1 MLRQRVLTALVLAPL
16 VLWAI
21 VALPPTAFNVL
32 WGLII
37 VLAAW
42 EWGRLGG
49 LTGLLP
55 VFYAALIG
63 VLMAVLF
70 RLPEAARWQGGV
82 LLLAGLWWLGI
93 LLGLLRFRRHPVPR
107 GVNRSS
113 ALISGLPVLLGAY
126 FAVIL
131 LRHTPG
137 LGYPYIILLVLLV
150 WGADTAAYFTGRAL
164 GRHKLLPNVSPG
176 KTREGVYGA
185 LVASVVIAFAGA
197 VWLEIP
203 ASSRTVFLL
212 VALATVIFSVVGD
225 LNESYFKRRAGIK
238 DSGHLLP
245 GHGGILDRIDSLT
258 AAAPIFLMGLNLLV
272 RPA

>member
-16 VLWAI
+16 ALWAI
-21 VALPPTAFNVL
+21 VDLPETAFNVV
-32 WGLII
+32 WGLVI

-49 LTGLLP
+49 LSGILP
-55 VFYAALIG
+55 VMYAVLVG
-63 VLMAVLF
+63 VLVVLLF
-70 RLPEAARWQGGV
+70 RLPEAPRWQAGV
-82 LLLAGLWWLGI
+82 LLLAGFWWLGI
-93 LLGLLRFRRHPVPR
+93 LLGLLRFRRHPVPH
-107 GVNRSS
+107 GVNRPG

-126 FAVIL
+126 FAVVL

-137 LGYPYIILLVLLV
+137 LGYPYIILLMLLV
-150 WGADTAAYFTGRAL
+150 WGADTAAYFSGRAF

-176 KTREGVYGA
+176 KTWEGVYGA
-185 LVASVVIAFAGA
+185 LLASLLIAIGGA
-197 VWLEIP
+197 VWLDIP
-203 ASSRTVFLL
+203 SSRWAVFLL
-212 VALATVIFSVVGD
+212 VAIATVIFSVVGD
-225 LNESYFKRRAGIK
+225 LNESYFKRRAGMK
-238 DSGHLLP
+238 DSSHLLP